1 MATDVAPGAASGYQR
16 LSLWWEAVP
25 APLPPRPAL
34 TQDLQ
39 VDVCIVGAGFTGLW
53 TAHSLAL
60 ADPALRIAVVERE
73 VAGFGASG
81 RNGGWCSALFATSDA
96 ALARL
101 HGLEAMRAMRT
112 AMQETIGVVGE
123 TAASEGIE
131 CHFAKGGSVDL
142 VRSEAQRV
150 RALAAVDDA
159 RELGFGEDDVRW
171 LGPDEARE
179 LIGADGILG
188 ATFTPH
194 CAALQPAL
202 LARGLADAVE
212 RRGVQLYEHTEVL
225 DIVPGS
231 GASGPSVVTSGGT
244 VDADVVVRATEAWT
258 PSLPGF
264 HRDIVPVYS
273 LMVATEPLDDAFW
286 SSAGLESRA
295 TFADHR
301 HMIIYGQRTADG
313 RIAFG
318 GRGAPYHFGSAVR
331 SRYDTKPAVHA
342 LLRRTLTE
350 LFPELESTRF
360 THAWGG
366 PLGIPRDWHSS
377 VGLDRGSGLAW
388 AGGYVGDGVATTN
401 LAGRTLADLI
411 TGADSEL
418 VALPWV
424 DHRSPR
430 WEPEP
435 LRWLGVNA
443 GLWAMKLADRS
454 EARRGR
460 PSRVR
465 GRDGAPPRP
474 VISATISPVEETAA
488 EAITKLIYSYAE
500 RIDAGDFAGV
510 AQLLA
515 HATLTFEGFGD
526 AVSGPDAI
534 ERLYARSTRRYEDGT
549 PRTKHVMTNVMVD
562 VADDGATASS
572 RSYFTVLQA
581 VPGALALQ
589 PVIAGRY
596 RHTYERVNRQW
607 RVATMHITIDLVGDL
622 GHHMLFDLAP

>member
-1 MATDVAPGAASGYQR
+1 VAPDVAPGAASGYQR
-16 LSLWWEAVP
+16 LSLWWEAVS
-25 APLPPRPAL
+25 APLPRRPAL

-60 ADPALRIAVVERE
+60 ADPSLRIAVVERQ

-96 ALARL
+96 ALARQ
-101 HGLEAMRAMRT
+101 HGLEAMRAMRR
-112 AMQETIGVVGE
+112 AMQGTVDVVGAA
-123 TAASEGIE
+123 AASEGID
-131 CHFAKGGSVDL
+131 CHFAKGGSIDL

-150 RALAAVDDA
+150 RALAAVDEA
-159 RELGFGEDDVRW
+159 HALGFGEEDMHW
-171 LGPDEARE
+171 LGPEEAHD
-179 LIGADGILG
+179 LIGAGSILG

-194 CAALQPAL
+194 CAVLQPAL

-225 DIVPGS
+225 DIRPRS
-231 GASGPSVVTSGGT
+231 GVSGPSVVTDGGT
-244 VDADVVVRATEAWT
+244 VHADVVVRATEAWT
-258 PSLPGF
+258 PTLPGF

-273 LMVATEPLDDAFW
+273 LMVATEPLGDAFW

-318 GRGAPYHFGSAVR
+318 GRGAPYHFGSSVR
-331 SRYDTKPAVHA
+331 ARYDTEPAVHA

-350 LFPELESTRF
+350 LFPELEGRRF

-411 TGADSEL
+411 TGAASEL

-460 PSRVR
+460 PSRVAGAM
-465 GRDGAPPRP
+465 GR
-474 VISATISPVEETAA
+474 
-488 EAITKLIYSYAE
+488 
-500 RIDAGDFAGV
+500 
-510 AQLLA
+510 LL
-515 HATLTFEGFGD
+515 G
-526 AVSGPDAI
+526 
-534 ERLYARSTRRYEDGT
+534 
-549 PRTKHVMTNVMVD
+549 
-562 VADDGATASS
+562 
-572 RSYFTVLQA
+572 Q
-581 VPGALALQ
+581 
-589 PVIAGRY
+589 
-596 RHTYERVNRQW
+596 
-607 RVATMHITIDLVGDL
+607 
-622 GHHMLFDLAP
+622 